1 MFAVSLDDAR
11 GELERLRQELER
23 VPLEPDRRAVA
34 EAALGAARR
43 ELAVPAPDRRR
54 AAGELGMFVAV
65 LRDSGVLA
73 GSGEKL
79 KEPIVRLASWL
90 GPLGA
95 AALSVR

>member
-1 MFAVSLDDAR
+1 
-11 GELERLRQELER
+11 
-23 VPLEPDRRAVA
+23 
-34 EAALGAARR
+34 
-43 ELAVPAPDRRR
+43 
-54 AAGELGMFVAV
+54 MFVAV